1 MPSYGALRIR
11 TEFVQPARSLVGR
24 GVVPGTIIRWPVGC
38 ANRPGRVV
46 DPLDALYFL
55 RGGERPERRLQAE
68 GSVDLLD
75 EAGNSARI
83 EIVISAPRGAA

>member
-1 MPSYGALRIR
+1 MVRYEFGPSSCSRLAHWLGEALCRGPSSDGLW
-11 TEFVQPARSLVGR
+11 VAR
-24 GVVPGTIIRWPVGC
+24 
-38 ANRPGRVV
+38 NRPGRVV

-75 EAGNSARI
+75 DAGNSARI